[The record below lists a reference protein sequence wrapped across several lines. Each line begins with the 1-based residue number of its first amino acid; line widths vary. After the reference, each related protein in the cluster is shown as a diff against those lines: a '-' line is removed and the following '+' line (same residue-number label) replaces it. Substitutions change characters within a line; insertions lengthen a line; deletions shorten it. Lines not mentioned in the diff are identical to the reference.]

1 MRPILRSLLKL
12 AAATLV
18 VGWALGFPSP
28 FLTGSYADLAE
39 AEAVIPSALL
49 CLAVGAF
56 ALLSYDFLEGTVVRR
71 VLGAVAVGFLLCGAL
86 VLVGLLLSGAFD
98 HETGRGVYGQ
108 VVTLVYAA
116 LAVWPTVRLLRG
128 SAAARAPEAAACT
141 EVA

>member
-1 MRPILRSLLKL
+1 MKTLARTLLRLVL
-12 AAATLV
+12 ATLV
-18 VGWALGFPSP
+18 VVWALGFPSP
-28 FLTGSYADLAE
+28 FLTGSYAGLAE

-49 CLAVGAF
+49 CVAVGAF
-56 ALLSYDFLEGTVVRR
+56 ALLSYDFLEGSVVRR
-71 VLGAVAVGFLLCGAL
+71 ALGAVAVGFLLCGAL

-116 LAVWPTVRLLRG
+116 LAVWPTVRLLHG
-128 SAAARAPEAAACT
+128 GAAARAPEASACT